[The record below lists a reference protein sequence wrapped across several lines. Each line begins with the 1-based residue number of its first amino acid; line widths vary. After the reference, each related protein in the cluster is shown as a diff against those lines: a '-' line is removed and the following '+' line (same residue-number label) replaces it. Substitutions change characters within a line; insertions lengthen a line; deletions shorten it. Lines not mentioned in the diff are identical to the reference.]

1 LNLNFKKVNMPSVK
15 IKKHV
20 PINDMT
26 PFVDVAFLI
35 LSFFMLATKF
45 KPEEP
50 IEVTTPNS
58 VSSQI
63 LPEKDAFMVSVD
75 KDGRAFVSVDNP
87 SFRQVLIQNLNE
99 TRSLGLTPAE
109 MKAFINAPSV
119 GVPFGQLKNLL
130 AMDPEQVKKVKQ
142 PGIPCADSTGGELYY
157 WVRDAL
163 SAYSGR
169 KLNFLIKAD
178 NGTKYPDFKN
188 ILNAFK
194 KNDQNKFLLV
204 TSPEDAPAGTAL
216 YEIRQKQITGG
227 K

>member
-1 LNLNFKKVNMPSVK
+1 MPSVK

-20 PINDMT
+20 PQNDMT

-50 IEVTTPNS
+50 VEVTTPNS
-58 VSSQI
+58 VSSI
-63 LPEKDAFMVSVD
+63 VLPEKDAFMVSVD
-75 KDGRAFVSVDNP
+75 KEGRAFVSVDNP
-87 SFRQVLIQNLNE
+87 EFRQVLIQNLNT
-99 TRSLGLTPAE
+99 TRNLGLTPAE

-119 GVPFGQLKNLL
+119 GVPFNQLKNLL
-130 AMDPEQVKKVKQ
+130 AMDPEQAKKVKQ
-142 PGIPCADSTGGELYY
+142 SGVPCADSTGGELYF

-169 KLNFLIKAD
+169 KLNLLIKAD
-178 NGTKYPDFKN
+178 NDTKYPDFKN

-216 YEIRQKQITGG
+216 YETRQKQINGE

>member
-1 LNLNFKKVNMPSVK
+1 MPSVK

-20 PINDMT
+20 PQNDMT

-50 IEVTTPNS
+50 VEVTTPNS
-58 VSSQI
+58 VSSI
-63 LPEKDAFMVSVD
+63 VLPEKDAFMVSID
-75 KDGRAFVSVDNP
+75 KEGRAFVSVDNP
-87 SFRQVLIQNLNE
+87 AFRQVLIQNLNT
-99 TRSLGLTPAE
+99 TRNLGLTPAE
-109 MKAFINAPSV
+109 MKSFVNAPSV
-119 GVPFGQLKNLL
+119 GVPFNQLKNLL
-130 AMDPEQVKKVKQ
+130 AMDPEQAKKVKQ
-142 PGIPCADSTGGELYY
+142 PGVPCADSTGGELYY

-169 KLNFLIKAD
+169 KLNLLIKAD
-178 NGTKYPDFKN
+178 NDTKYPDFKN

-216 YEIRQKQITGG
+216 YETRQKQINGE

>member
-1 LNLNFKKVNMPSVK
+1 MPSVK

-20 PINDMT
+20 PQNDMT

-58 VSSQI
+58 VSSI
-63 LPEKDAFMVSVD
+63 VLPEKDAFMVSVD
-75 KDGRAFVSVDNP
+75 KEGRAFVSVDNP
-87 SFRQVLIQNLNE
+87 EFRQVLIQNLNT
-99 TRSLGLTPAE
+99 TRNLGLTPAE

-119 GVPFGQLKNLL
+119 GVPFNQLKNLL
-130 AMDPEQVKKVKQ
+130 AMDPEQAKKVKQ
-142 PGIPCADSTGGELYY
+142 PGVPCADSTGGELYF

-169 KLNFLIKAD
+169 KLNLLIKAD
-178 NGTKYPDFKN
+178 NDTKYPDFKN

-216 YEIRQKQITGG
+216 YETRQKQINGE

>member
-1 LNLNFKKVNMPSVK
+1 MPSVK

-20 PINDMT
+20 PQNDMT

-50 IEVTTPNS
+50 VEVTTPSS
-58 VSSQI
+58 VSSQV

-75 KDGRAFVSVDNP
+75 KEGRAFVSVDNP
-87 SFRQVLIQNLNE
+87 EFRQQLIKNLNE

-109 MKAFINAPSV
+109 MKSFINAPSV
-119 GVPFGQLKNLL
+119 GVPFNQLKNLL
-130 AMDPEQVKKVKQ
+130 AMDPEQAKKVKQ
-142 PGIPCADSTGGELYY
+142 PGVPCADSTGGELYY

-163 SAYSGR
+163 SVYSGR
-169 KLNFLIKAD
+169 KLNMLIKAD

-216 YEIRQKQITGG
+216 YETRQKQMSGE

>member
-1 LNLNFKKVNMPSVK
+1 MPSVK

-20 PINDMT
+20 PQNDMT

-50 IEVTTPNS
+50 VEVTTPNS
-58 VSSQI
+58 VSSI
-63 LPEKDAFMVSVD
+63 VLPEKDAFMVSVD
-75 KDGRAFVSVDNP
+75 KAGRAFVSVDNP
-87 SFRQVLIQNLNE
+87 EFRQVLIQNLNT
-99 TRSLGLTPAE
+99 TRNLGLTPAE

-119 GVPFGQLKNLL
+119 GVPFNQLKNLL
-130 AMDPEQVKKVKQ
+130 AMDPEMAKKVSQ

-169 KLNFLIKAD
+169 KLNLLIKAD
-178 NGTKYPDFKN
+178 NDTKYPDFKN

-216 YEIRQKQITGG
+216 YETRQKQINGE
-227 K
+227 

>member
-1 LNLNFKKVNMPSVK
+1 MPSVK

-50 IEVTTPNS
+50 VEVTTPNS

-75 KDGRAFVSVDNP
+75 SKGRAFVSVDNP
-87 SFRQVLIQNLNE
+87 SFRQVLIQNLND
-99 TRSLGLTPAE
+99 TRQLGLTTSE
-109 MKAFINAPSV
+109 IKMFVNAPSI
-119 GVPFGQLKNLL
+119 GVPFSQLKSLL
-130 AMDPEQVKKVKQ
+130 AMDPEQAKKVAQ

-157 WVRDAL
+157 WIRDAL

-169 KLNFLIKAD
+169 KLNLLIKAD
-178 NGTKYPDFKN
+178 NATKYPDFKN

-204 TSPEDAPAGTAL
+204 TTPEDAPAGTSL
-216 YEIRQKQITGG
+216 YETRQKQIYGD

>member
-1 LNLNFKKVNMPSVK
+1 MPSVK

-20 PINDMT
+20 PVNDMT

-50 IEVTTPNS
+50 VEVTTPNS

-63 LPEKDAFMVSVD
+63 LPEKDAFMVSID
-75 KDGRAFVSVDNP
+75 SKGRAFVSVDNP
-87 SFRQVLIQNLNE
+87 SFRQVLIQNLNQ
-99 TRSLGLTPAE
+99 TRSLGLSNSE
-109 MKAFINAPSV
+109 IKMFVNAPSI
-119 GVPFGQLKNLL
+119 GVPFSQLKSLL
-130 AMDPEQVKKVKQ
+130 AMDPEQAKKIAQ

-157 WVRDAL
+157 WIRDAL
-163 SAYSGR
+163 NAYAGR
-169 KLNFLIKAD
+169 KLNLLIKAD
-178 NGTKYPDFKN
+178 NSTKYPDFKN

-204 TSPEDAPAGTAL
+204 TTPEDAPAGTAL
-216 YEIRQKQITGG
+216 YETRQKQINGE

>member
-1 LNLNFKKVNMPSVK
+1 MPSVK

-20 PINDMT
+20 PQNDMT

-50 IEVTTPNS
+50 VEVTTPNS
-58 VSSQI
+58 VSSI
-63 LPEKDAFMVSVD
+63 VLPEKDAFMVSVD
-75 KDGRAFVSVDNP
+75 KEGRAFVSVDNP
-87 SFRQVLIQNLNE
+87 AFRQVLIQNLNT
-99 TRSLGLTPAE
+99 TRNLGLTPAE
-109 MKAFINAPSV
+109 MKSFVNAPSV
-119 GVPFGQLKNLL
+119 GVPFNQLKNLL
-130 AMDPEQVKKVKQ
+130 AMDPEQAKKVKQ
-142 PGIPCADSTGGELYY
+142 SGVPCADSTGGELYY

-169 KLNFLIKAD
+169 KLNLLIKAD
-178 NGTKYPDFKN
+178 NETKYPDFKN

-216 YEIRQKQITGG
+216 YETRQKQINGE

>member
-1 LNLNFKKVNMPSVK
+1 MPSVK
-15 IKKHV
+15 IKKHA
-20 PINDMT
+20 PQNDMT

-50 IEVTTPNS
+50 VEVTTPNS
-58 VSSQI
+58 VSSTV
-63 LPEKDAFMVSVD
+63 LPEKDAFMVSID

-87 SFRQVLIQNLNE
+87 AFRQTLIQNLNKS
-99 TRSLGLTPAE
+99 RNLGLSPEE
-109 MKAFINAPSV
+109 MKSFINAPSV
-119 GVPFGQLKNLL
+119 GVPFNQLKALL

-142 PGIPCADSTGGELYY
+142 PGIPCADSTGGELTL
-157 WVRDAL
+157 WITDAL
-163 SAYSGR
+163 LAYSGR
-169 KLNFLIKAD
+169 KLNLLIKAD
-178 NGTKYPDFKN
+178 NGTKYPAFKN

-204 TSPEDAPAGTAL
+204 TSPEDAPPGTAL
-216 YEIRQKQITGG
+216 YETRQKQMSGG

>member
-1 LNLNFKKVNMPSVK
+1 
-15 IKKHV
+15 
-20 PINDMT
+20 MT

-50 IEVTTPNS
+50 VEVTTPNS
-58 VSSQI
+58 VSSQV

-75 KDGRAFVSVDNP
+75 NKGRAFVSVDNP
-87 SFRQVLIQNLNE
+87 GFRQVLIQNLND
-99 TRSLGLTPAE
+99 TRKLGLTTAE
-109 MKAFINAPSV
+109 IKSFVNAPSI
-119 GVPFGQLKNLL
+119 GVPFSQLKSLL
-130 AMDPEQVKKVKQ
+130 AMDPEQAKKVAQ
-142 PGIPCADSTGGELYY
+142 AGIPCADSTGGELYY
-157 WVRDAL
+157 WIRDAL

-169 KLNFLIKAD
+169 KLNLLIKAD
-178 NGTKYPDFKN
+178 NATKYPDFKN

-204 TSPEDAPAGTAL
+204 TTPEDAPAGTAL
-216 YEIRQKQITGG
+216 YETRQKQINGE

>member
-1 LNLNFKKVNMPSVK
+1 MPSVK
-15 IKKHV
+15 IKKHI
-20 PINDMT
+20 PQNDMT

-50 IEVTTPNS
+50 VEVTTPNS
-58 VSSQI
+58 VSSI
-63 LPEKDAFMVSVD
+63 VLPEKDAFMVSVD
-75 KDGRAFVSVDNP
+75 KEGRAFVSVDNP
-87 SFRQVLIQNLNE
+87 EFRQVLIQNLNT

-119 GVPFGQLKNLL
+119 GVPFNQLKNLL
-130 AMDPEQVKKVKQ
+130 AMDPEMAKKVKQ
-142 PGIPCADSTGGELYY
+142 PGVPCADSTGGELYY

-169 KLNFLIKAD
+169 KLNLLIKAD
-178 NGTKYPDFKN
+178 NETKYPDFKN

-216 YEIRQKQITGG
+216 YETRQKQINGE